1 MTSGA
6 VSGLSSVKKQDNA
19 VNYAATCMLHAT
31 SRSLIILWRII
42 LVSRAWERRH
52 SRNVFTLAGMTKNII
67 HKKFVS
73 EWNSA
78 NQGDS
83 VGRVLDLDTEARIVG
98 LPAYFALVETI
109 EIFLKLQRPLLTR

>member
-31 SRSLIILWRII
+31 SRSLKIPWRII
-42 LVSRAWERRH
+42 FVSRAWERRH
-52 SRNVFTLAGMTKNII
+52 PRKFFTLAGRTKNLINNQ
-67 HKKFVS
+67 FEA

-83 VGRVLDLDTEARIVG
+83 VGRVLDMDTKARIVG
-98 LPAYFALVETI
+98 LPAYFALVEAI
-109 EIFLKLQRPLLTR
+109 